1 MKIVD
6 YFTGNLI
13 ICAHNELNDDDGA
26 LFGEPGCSY
35 TIFPANEYLL
45 KAIREIKDIH
55 SKLKGHFGSSFNRAN
70 VNSLEFSFDNQVGF
84 FGKNPNKKGSELF
97 NSILDRGINCF
108 HSVDG
113 FEEKEFDSI
122 DDYRDG
128 VISDPKDYVKLTGD
142 ADRPVIVYSPG
153 WSTLYFRQFNPD
165 FYIDYR
171 SYGIDIDK
179 LIEYLEKN
187 LKV

>member
-6 YFTGNLI
+6 HFTGNLI
-13 ICAHNELNDDDGA
+13 ICAYNELRDDGA
-26 LFGEPGCSY
+26 FGEPGCSY

-45 KAIREIKDIH
+45 EAIREIKDVH
-55 SKLKGHFGSSFNRAN
+55 SKLKGHFGSNFNRAN
-70 VNSLEFSFDNQVGF
+70 VDSLEFSFDNQVGF
-84 FGKNPNKKGSELF
+84 FGKNPDKIGSELF

-113 FEEKEFDSI
+113 FEEEEFDSI
-122 DDYRDG
+122 DEYRDG
-128 VISDPKDYVKLTGD
+128 EIGEFNRDHVKLTGD

-171 SYGIDIDK
+171 SHGIDIDK

-187 LKV
+187 IKK